1 MHIPLIKAL
10 VAVISAS
17 ALAIGVA
24 LAPAAA
30 ANHRSHNSA
39 SARPAN
45 SLASEAV
52 RFVGQLE
59 AGLVKPD
66 PALKQIWKTD
76 VTAVAHSLG
85 ISDSALAQELSQGHS
100 LAQIAAMHGVPAGTP
115 TTVLVRHLREH
126 LDEAEH
132 DQSISPTAANAL
144 LDALT
149 TALGHP

>member
-1 MHIPLIKAL
+1 MHLPLIKAL

-24 LAPAAA
+24 LAPGTM

-39 SARPAN
+39 STRPAH
-45 SLASEAV
+45 SLASDAV
-52 RFVGQLE
+52 QVVGQLE

-76 VTAVAHSLG
+76 VTAVAHSVGL
-85 ISDSALAQELSQGHS
+85 SDSTLAKQLRQGQS
-100 LAQIAAMHGVPAGTP
+100 LGQIAAMHNISAATP
-115 TTVLVRHLREH
+115 TTVLVRHLRAN
-126 LDEAEH
+126 LDQAEH

-144 LDALT
+144 LDAVN
-149 TALGHP
+149 TALGRP

>member
-1 MHIPLIKAL
+1 MHLPLIKAL

-17 ALAIGVA
+17 TLAIGVA
-24 LAPAAA
+24 LAPGAA
-30 ANHRSHNSA
+30 ANHPSHNSDG
-39 SARPAN
+39 ARPAN
-45 SLASEAV
+45 SLDSDALQFA
-52 RFVGQLE
+52 GQLE

-76 VTAVAHSLG
+76 VTAVARSLG
-85 ISDSALAQELSQGHS
+85 INDSALAQELSQGHS

-115 TTVLVRHLREH
+115 TTVLVRHLRED

-132 DQSISPTAANAL
+132 DQSISPTAAHAL

-149 TALGHP
+149 TALGRY